1 MREKKKNK
9 KNDKKKGKVRI
20 IVDVMTREQDSDST
34 LLPGGEGKKDRNASP
49 STTHQVGGYKGPF
62 TW

>member
-20 IVDVMTREQDSDST
+20 IAGVMMREQDSNSSVS
-34 LLPGGEGKKDRNASP
+34 PGGRGQKTGMPP
-49 STTHQVGGYKGPF
+49 STNQQVGGSRGPF
-62 TW
+62 MW